1 MEFECWHT
9 FFGKL
14 MSILGVIFI
23 LCLCYL
29 IWGALHIRR
38 YRRRMLLYR
47 DFVRETYI
55 QQNQTVPI
63 LITRYYV
70 REVEAYNRVI
80 KLWPFINGCHQ
91 SMQPDCWSAP
101 RQMENLSQKNP
112 GGQRVL
118 NYSL

>member
-38 YRRRMLLYR
+38 Y
-47 DFVRETYI
+47 
-55 QQNQTVPI
+55 
-63 LITRYYV
+63 
-70 REVEAYNRVI
+70 
-80 KLWPFINGCHQ
+80 
-91 SMQPDCWSAP
+91 
-101 RQMENLSQKNP
+101 
-112 GGQRVL
+112 
-118 NYSL
+118 

>member
-23 LCLCYL
+23 MCLCYL

-80 KLWPFINGCHQ
+80 KLWPFYQWLPSVDAARLLVGTPSNGEFKSEKIQ
-91 SMQPDCWSAP
+91 EDKES
-101 RQMENLSQKNP
+101 
-112 GGQRVL
+112 
-118 NYSL
+118 